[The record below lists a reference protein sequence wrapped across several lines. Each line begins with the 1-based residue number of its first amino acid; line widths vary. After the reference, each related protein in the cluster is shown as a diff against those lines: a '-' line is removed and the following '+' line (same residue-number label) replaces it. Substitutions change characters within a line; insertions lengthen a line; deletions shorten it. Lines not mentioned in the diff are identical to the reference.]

1 MQGIILIVMG
11 VMLLSNILFGLFR
24 SFGRS
29 ALRFGT
35 ALVAFLLAFLLA
47 GALAHTLSDSLT
59 SLLQESMASSA
70 ETQTILEENPSLA
83 EAIEVLVQV
92 GSAPLI
98 FCVSYFV
105 LKPVTWIV
113 YAIVAAFV
121 FPKKKK
127 KDDDEQEGDGEG
139 EAPEQEEKPR
149 GKTALGRLG
158 GVGVGVLIAML
169 GIMAFLTPVLGY
181 TNLVGEV
188 AETQEEGSEIRVMYD
203 EALQPVTET
212 PVASGLYSLAGK
224 GMFNSLTSASW
235 HEKDFSL
242 SHEIGAALKM
252 LDAFETLSANPDVSA
267 YGRAECDAVHLL
279 ANGISDSL
287 LFSTVGSEI
296 LNHASNAWLKGEPY
310 LGMPSPITG
319 ENLNADIMMKGVLRI
334 FATSNSDNLGEDLDA
349 IADIFELM
357 VRHDMFAMMGE
368 GAEEGDFVRKLAE
381 ADVID
386 ETLQL
391 VQEHPRLEPLT
402 TSLIDAGIRTFIE
415 NVALPEDLKEEFP
428 ELMEDI
434 STTLQNVVEPDGT
447 INKESL
453 KTEMK
458 EVIAEHN
465 LPVEEA
471 ATELIAEG
479 LAQEFTAEELV
490 TLSVEE
496 IADRLIERFGQV
508 EGLEHLLD
516 KIPQE

>member
-11 VMLLSNILFGLFR
+11 VMLLTNILFGLGR

-35 ALVAFLLAFLLA
+35 TLVAFLLAFLLA
-47 GALAHTLSDSLT
+47 GALAHTLSDGLTGLLQT
-59 SLLQESMASSA
+59 SLESSP
-70 ETQTILEENPSLA
+70 ETQSLFEENPSFA
-83 EAIEVLVQV
+83 EAIEILVQV

-127 KDDDEQEGDGEG
+127 KDDGEQEGEG
-139 EAPEQEEKPR
+139 DAPEQEEKPR

-158 GVGVGVLIAML
+158 GVGMGVLIALL
-169 GIMAFLTPVLGY
+169 GITAFLTPVLGY

-212 PVASGLYSLAGK
+212 PVASGLYSIAGK
-224 GMFNSLTSASW
+224 GMFNRLTAAKW

-242 SHEIGAALKM
+242 SHEIGAALTM
-252 LDAFETLSANPDVSA
+252 LDAFETLAANPDVSK
-267 YGRAECDAVHLL
+267 YGQPECDAVHLL
-279 ANGISDSL
+279 ASGISDSM

-296 LNHASNAWLKGEPY
+296 LNHASNAWLAGEPY

-319 ENLNADIMMKGVLRI
+319 ENLNADIMMMGVLRI
-334 FATSNSDNLGEDLDA
+334 FSTSNADNLGEDLDA
-349 IADIFELM
+349 IADIFELL

-368 GAEEGDFVRKLAE
+368 EAEEGDFVRKLAE

-415 NVALPEDLKEEFP
+415 NVALPENLKEEFP

-479 LAQEFTAEELV
+479 LAQEFTAEELT

-496 IADRLIERFGQV
+496 IADRLVERFGQV
-508 EGLEHLLD
+508 EGLEHLID
-516 KIPQE
+516 QIPQE